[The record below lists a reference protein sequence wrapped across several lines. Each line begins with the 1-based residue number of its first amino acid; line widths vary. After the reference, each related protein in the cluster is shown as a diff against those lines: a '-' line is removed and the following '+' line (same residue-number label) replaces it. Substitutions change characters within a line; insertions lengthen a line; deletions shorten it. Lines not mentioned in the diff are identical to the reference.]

1 MKKTAAV
8 LTEGHKPE
16 VAVNVGITKQA
27 GQMVEANKMKIN
39 RDKYIRCSWG
49 WWGHGEGEGGK

>member
-8 LTEGHKPE
+8 LTEGCKPE
-16 VAVNVGITKQA
+16 AAVNVGIKKKA

-39 RDKYIRCSWG
+39 RDKYKRCSWG
-49 WWGHGEGEGGK
+49 